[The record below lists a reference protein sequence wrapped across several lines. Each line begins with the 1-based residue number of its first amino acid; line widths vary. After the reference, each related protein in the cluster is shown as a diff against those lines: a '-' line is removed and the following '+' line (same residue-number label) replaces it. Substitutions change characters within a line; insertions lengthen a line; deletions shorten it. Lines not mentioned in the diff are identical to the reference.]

1 MKKIFFALMVGL
13 FACNNS
19 KPTESTMSV
28 QDVTLDTTV
37 QNVID
42 YKLVDNKKDPICG
55 MPVKAG
61 ISDTIH
67 YKNKVYGFCAA
78 ECKAEFAKS
87 PEQYL
92 SALQ

>member
-1 MKKIFFALMVGL
+1 MKKIIFVLVVGL
-13 FACNNS
+13 FACNNN
-19 KPTESTMSV
+19 KPTEPAVTMQDSTADSAE
-28 QDVTLDTTV
+28 QAS
-37 QNVID
+37 ID